1 MDSANRALF
10 LLLFLGCFTGF
21 ISPPAALSIGIFFGL
36 ILSNPFPKQ
45 TRFGSQ
51 WLLQGSLIGLGFGM
65 NIHEVLKAGSRG
77 FLYTALG
84 ISTALIAGTVIGR
97 WLQIRGNS
105 SYLISVGTAVCG
117 GSAIAAVA
125 PILHADEEEIAVSLG
140 TVFVLNS
147 VALIL
152 FPPLGHYLNLSQTQF
167 GLWAAIAIHDT
178 SSVVGAAARYGQ
190 QALLIGTTVK
200 LARALWIAPLSLAIA
215 AMKHSKAKI
224 QFPWFILF
232 FCIAALVNTFSTAS
246 APLMKNLFQL
256 GRLGLTATLFL
267 VGSGL
272 SLATLKKVGW
282 RPMVQGVL
290 LWIVVGLSSLYL
302 IKSGWIGL

>member
-267 VGSGL
+267 IGSGL

>member
-1 MDSANRALF
+1 MDFANRALF

-21 ISPPAALSIGIFFGL
+21 ISPPVALTIGIFFGL

-84 ISTALIAGTVIGR
+84 ISTALIAGTVIGK

-125 PILHADEEEIAVSLG
+125 PILHAEEEEISVSLG

-147 VALIL
+147 AALIL

-267 VGSGL
+267 IGSGL

>member
-1 MDSANRALF
+1 MNSVTRALF

-21 ISPPAALSIGIFFGL
+21 ISPPVALTIGIVFGL
-36 ILSNPFPKQ
+36 ILSNPFPKES
-45 TRFGSQ
+45 RLGSR

-84 ISTALIAGTVIGR
+84 IAMALIAGITIGKS
-97 WLQIRGNS
+97 LQVRGNS

-125 PILHADEEEIAVSLG
+125 PILQAEEEEIVVSLG

-152 FPPLGHYLNLSQTQF
+152 FPPLGHHLSLSQTQF

-178 SSVVGAAARYGQ
+178 SSVVGAAARYGE

-200 LARALWIAPLSLAIA
+200 LARALWIVPLSLGIA
-215 AMKHSKAKI
+215 AMKHSRAKI
-224 QFPWFILF
+224 HFPWFIVF
-232 FCIAALVNTFSTAS
+232 FCVAALVNTYSLAS
-246 APLMKNLFQL
+246 APFTKNLFHL

-267 VGSGL
+267 IGSGL

-290 LWIVVGLSSLYL
+290 LWIVVGLSSLYF
-302 IKSGWIGL
+302 IKIGWISL